1 MESLRRGEG
10 GAEEIE
16 MVDMKELA
24 ISLDEAYGFSKP
36 TSSKKDSRKF
46 RFSTKLPPSNTKD
59 ESGDKATRGRR
70 WYSASA
76 RGQRSQLENLN
87 SPGIE
92 ESCINSPGAASVDT
106 PNSIK
111 TEASEAI
118 EVTHAS
124 MSAFN
129 GSGKGQHFQ
138 KRREKSARILIT
150 IVLTFLFCHT
160 FRFVI
165 KAYEVTHP
173 SHSTYE
179 HHVYCL
185 HHQKLHIPVILHV
198 MLSLSHFLLVVN
210 SSVNFIIYCCVGK
223 RFRKELKEIVY
234 SLCRSLR
241 SLVCFCR
248 HRGEIQQHVE
258 TLHVVTVDE

>member
-1 MESLRRGEG
+1 
-10 GAEEIE
+10 
-16 MVDMKELA
+16 MKELA

-36 TSSKKDSRKF
+36 ASSKKDSRKF
-46 RFSTKLPPSNTKD
+46 RFSTKLPSSSTTKD
-59 ESGDKATRGRR
+59 ESEDKGHRGRR

-76 RGQRSQLENLN
+76 RRGRSPLEDLN

-92 ESCINSPGAASVDT
+92 ESCINSPATTVAET

-118 EVTHAS
+118 EVTRAS
-124 MSAFN
+124 ISAFN

-241 SLVCFCR
+241 SLVCCKSR
-248 HRGEIQQHVE
+248 RENSLIQQQLE
-258 TLHVVTVDE
+258 THVVTLDEWTIYKYSWTFK